1 MHRHLLPEINRIF
14 RSHRFHDMTGRR
26 QSRPAAIAILP
37 TIDHNGRAPEPI
49 SPGRCT
55 VFPLST
61 GCFNQNLHSGDA
73 QPAPRAA
80 QLMSAR
86 SPAGPA
92 SRPGPGSSITSH
104 VKILPAASGSAWRH
118 CWDVRGGTA
127 TDQQSHLGAKS
138 GTWGIWCGDIRVD
151 GSRGRPPSLIRFKGP
166 VPAPSTGLG
175 GWRFSSTGRSSAST
189 EIGWPSTNLHWWRQI
204 STARRAG

>member
-1 MHRHLLPEINRIF
+1 MFLVLTAARLMHRHLLPEINRIF

-73 QPAPRAA
+73 QPASPC
-80 QLMSAR
+80 
-86 SPAGPA
+86 SPADVGPLA
-92 SRPGPGSSITSH
+92 SRPSEPAWSRIINH
-104 VKILPAASGSAWRH
+104 VPRQNTPSVWLL
-118 CWDVRGGTA
+118 VT
-127 TDQQSHLGAKS
+127 S
-138 GTWGIWCGDIRVD
+138 GT
-151 GSRGRPPSLIRFKGP
+151 SEEGRRPI
-166 VPAPSTGLG
+166 
-175 GWRFSSTGRSSAST
+175 
-189 EIGWPSTNLHWWRQI
+189 N
-204 STARRAG
+204 RAT